1 MLLDKRPLGKGWLR
15 RSDVFNKR
23 PNQRVRQMPKCC
35 QKNRMTVFF
44 NDKRMNHSRVKP
56 ITTYLSLSL
65 ERWLCHEKVFPGR
78 AAPPSPLKQ
87 THERVHP

>member
-1 MLLDKRPLGKGWLR
+1 M
-15 RSDVFNKR
+15 
-23 PNQRVRQMPKCC
+23 
-35 QKNRMTVFF
+35 FF
-44 NDKRMNHSRVKP
+44 NDKRMNHSRGKP